1 MVNQSFLI
9 SNINAVKDNFSINA
23 KVFRLWRQYYYDGD
37 TLASMDMI
45 LMDQEVCIQHI
56 WTYSGGRVKL
66 PLQRYSPEVIK
77 ELDRDMHFMEIIR
90 AYNQM
95 FAMTLFRAKVNDAVN
110 KDTGPYVFKVKV
122 CVSLWMGSFFPLKDK
137 IPRIATI
144 LAMRSQTDFTIV
156 ALSRATSAHGLK
168 NTYQIAA

>member
-1 MVNQSFLI
+1 MPLLNSSLG
-9 SNINAVKDNFSINA
+9 AVRFHK
-23 KVFRLWRQYYYDGD
+23 
-37 TLASMDMI
+37 
-45 LMDQEVCIQHI
+45 VCIRHI
-56 WTYSGGRVKL
+56 WTYRGGRVRL

-95 FAMTLFRAKVNDAVN
+95 FTMIPFRAKVDDAVN
-110 KDTGPYVFKVKV
+110 KDTGMYVFKVKGR
-122 CVSLWMGSFFPLKDK
+122 VSLWMGSFFPLKDQ

-156 ALSRATSAHGLK
+156 ALSKATSAHGLK
-168 NTYQIAA
+168 NTYQIAT